1 MYRYVTDFF
10 FIGPII
16 SYLKVVHHIPIYFI
30 GIYDCYNQLYEYVFS
45 LYFRECQNSNNQ
57 KAMSLYVAINLKK
70 EKKEEEE
77 KYWDVH
83 Y

>member
-1 MYRYVTDFF
+1 MYSNDCNNPFDEYIFF
-10 FIGPII
+10 
-16 SYLKVVHHIPIYFI
+16 SYITENVKL
-30 GIYDCYNQLYEYVFS
+30 
-45 LYFRECQNSNNQ
+45 Q